1 LPRAAL
7 ANGGDH
13 YPPNGQEEG
22 STTCLLINQSLF
34 SLSGL
39 WFVDVSQHNGH
50 FGSKPAAAAFSF
62 YIDIGFHFAL
72 TQCRHFNETL
82 KNIALVEPPSGD
94 VALCVLG
101 FRPSGTAIIRTPLPR

>member
-1 LPRAAL
+1 MEGITTTQRTRRRKHNLLADKSKPFQSERALVCRRQPAQW
-7 ANGGDH
+7 A
-13 YPPNGQEEG
+13 
-22 STTCLLINQSLF
+22 
-34 SLSGL
+34 
-39 WFVDVSQHNGH
+39 